1 MLTRPWAQPKPL
13 RNPHTIKLLLTFEKK
28 TPAWQD
34 LGSEPAMPWTNQY
47 FQINNR
53 NSKQRNLQKSL
64 HSKLSTRNYES
75 VRI

>member
-1 MLTRPWAQPKPL
+1 MLTSPWAQPKPPG
-13 RNPHTIKLLLTFEKK
+13 NPHTIKLLLTFKK
-28 TPAWQD
+28 KPPPWQD
-34 LGSEPAMPWTNQY
+34 LGAEPAMPWTNQY

-53 NSKQRNLQKSL
+53 KSKQRNLQKSL